1 MQQKG
6 EHFWEE
12 KINRVGSI
20 GTYMYFSASQ
30 RFRPGMQLG
39 SRAQGLYCHPPP
51 RKTGCAWSG
60 RCVWASRQPIGALYR
75 VSLISTSPW
84 PCGRNPGGRSRL
96 LCIPARRSEPESL
109 ASRSQSPTLSPLAPL
124 RSLLLCSAML
134 SCCSARPYIRLPKSS
149 FELSKLTD
157 LRTDQLARSLFFVQ
171 SIPSPSIWSFS
182 LPLLCRDRKH
192 STRVAAGKFRFSIL
206 SNPRNW
212 QASNAKKEL
221 E

>member
-6 EHFWEE
+6 EQFWEE
-12 KINRVGSI
+12 KINRVGST
-20 GTYMYFSASQ
+20 GTYMYSSASQ

-39 SRAQGLYCHPPP
+39 SRAQGLYCHPPR

-75 VSLISTSPW
+75 MSLISTSPW

-134 SCCSARPYIRLPKSS
+134 SCCSTRPYIRLPKSS
-149 FELSKLTD
+149 FELSKELTYLLISLHALSCLCNLFPVQAFEVFHCPFSVETENTLPG
-157 LRTDQLARSLFFVQ
+157 LRLENSDFQFYLIRGIGKLQTR
-171 SIPSPSIWSFS
+171 
-182 LPLLCRDRKH
+182 RK
-192 STRVAAGKFRFSIL
+192 
-206 SNPRNW
+206 N
-212 QASNAKKEL
+212 
-221 E
+221 